1 MFHDASFG
9 NLLDGGSQGGFIVF
23 LVDKNGNSNPLI
35 WASRRIKRVV
45 KSTLAA
51 ETLSLVEAA
60 ENAFLLAKFIE
71 EVLPHT
77 YRLKITCLT
86 DSKGLYD
93 AVNTTNT
100 INDKRLRIEMAIVR
114 EMVENS
120 EIALQ
125 WIKKGYQLADVF
137 TKSGAS
143 SELLIEVLK
152 NGKITWLNQ

>member
-1 MFHDASFG
+1 MEVVKG
-9 NLLDGGSQGGFIVF
+9 VLF

-77 YRLKITCLT
+77 YRLKITCFT

-120 EIALQ
+120 EIA
-125 WIKKGYQLADVF
+125 WIKKEYQLADVF